1 MRLLYLLDH
10 PHHPRQVSFRHGRAG
25 GETQPIPE
33 QRLGHRTAD
42 DFATLEHGLQV
53 HRLPQGARLDV
64 LILQRQADRLPVG
77 AERLRIHGDAGEPAR
92 AEAPRRFGHQGDAGQ
107 AVS

>member
-33 QRLGHRTAD
+33 QRRGHRAAD
-42 DFATLEHGLQV
+42 DFVALEHGLQV
-53 HRLPQGARLDV
+53 HRLPQRPGLD
-64 LILQRQADRLPVG
+64 LLYL
-77 AERLRIHGDAGEPAR
+77 
-92 AEAPRRFGHQGDAGQ
+92 
-107 AVS
+107 